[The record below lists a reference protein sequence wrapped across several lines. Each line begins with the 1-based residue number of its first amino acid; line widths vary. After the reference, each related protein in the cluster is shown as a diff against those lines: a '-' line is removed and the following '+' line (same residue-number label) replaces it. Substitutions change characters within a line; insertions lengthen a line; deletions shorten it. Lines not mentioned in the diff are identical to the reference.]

1 MLTPP
6 AVSHVQIAARLH
18 EHFGLT
24 LVHAEFLPLGADI
37 DTAVYRI
44 AATDDAPYFLKLRR
58 GDPQRI
64 AVTAPAFLHH
74 GLGIAAVMAPIPA
87 AGSQLQVEAEGFQWA
102 LYPYCDGAN
111 GFERALSPA
120 QWITFGAALSAVH
133 GAMLPADL
141 LADMPRET
149 YSPRCRERARV
160 LGAHL
165 LRETGGDA
173 LVYQLAAFWR
183 SHQSEIDTLIE
194 RAESLGQIAATS
206 DAPLVPCHADI
217 HAGNV
222 LLGVDGDFFIVD
234 WDTLLLAPK
243 ERDLMFVGGG
253 IGGVWNDADEDAR
266 FYRGYGSVD
275 IDRRLLSYYRYERIV
290 VDIVELADQ
299 ILDPAAGAED
309 RAQGLR
315 YMLDQFQPGH
325 VVEQAHRAY
334 RQLR

>member
-6 AVSHVQIAARLH
+6 AVSHTQIAACLH
-18 EHFGLT
+18 EFFGLT
-24 LVHAEFLPLGADI
+24 LAHAEFLPLGADI

-44 AATDDAPYFLKLRR
+44 AATDGVPYFLKLRW
-58 GDPQRI
+58 GHPQRF
-64 AVTAPAFLHH
+64 AVAVPAFLHH
-74 GLGIAAVMAPIPA
+74 GLGIAAVMAPILSA
-87 AGSQLQVEAEGFQWA
+87 ENRLQVEAEGFQWA
-102 LYPYCDGAN
+102 LYPFVEGSS
-111 GFERALSPA
+111 GFERALSA
-120 QWITFGAALSAVH
+120 TQWTTFGAALSEVH
-133 GAMLPADL
+133 HATLPAEL
-141 LADMPRET
+141 LADIPQET
-149 YSPRCRERARV
+149 YSPRWRERARV
-160 LGAHL
+160 LSAHVLRGA
-165 LRETGGDA
+165 GGDA
-173 LVYQLAAFWR
+173 MAHQLTAFWR
-183 SHQSEIDTLIE
+183 SRQSEIDTLIE

-206 DAPLVPCHADI
+206 DAPRVLCHADI

-222 LLGVDGDFFIVD
+222 LLGVDGGLFIVD

-253 IGGVWNDADEDAR
+253 VGGVWNDADEEAG
-266 FYRGYGSVD
+266 FYRGYGSAD
-275 IDRRLLSYYRYERIV
+275 IDHRLLSYYRYERIV

-315 YMLDQFQPGH
+315 YMLDQFRPGN